1 MLHGLTVKEYIHTY
15 HNRDTCYWYDSS
27 LGSEYILSC
36 LFKYSDKDWT
46 SLKEDIGSWQVD
58 KLEILAIV
66 LSCHYHR
73 GGHFLRQKFELFAHI
88 FCTIE
93 KSIAYDLQDELYH
106 LLYDSMYVEI
116 PGLTIETLQKIQNTF
131 DQIKGPQPPTLLPE
145 LFVKI
150 QHKIDALME
159 RIRA

>member
-15 HNRDTCYWYDSS
+15 HNRDTCYWYDSNG
-27 LGSEYILSC
+27 GSEYILGC
-36 LFKYSDKDWT
+36 LFKYSDKDWA
-46 SLKEDIGSWQVD
+46 SLKEDTGSWQAD

-66 LSCHYHR
+66 LACDYQ
-73 GGHFLRQKFELFAHI
+73 GTTHFLRQKFELFAHI

-93 KSIAYDLQDELYH
+93 KSIAYDLLDELYH
-106 LLYDSMYVEI
+106 LLYDSMSVEI
-116 PGLTIETLQKIQNTF
+116 LGLTTETLQKIQNTL
-131 DQIKGPQPPTLLPE
+131 DQLKSAIPDTLLPE

-159 RIRA
+159 RITT